1 MSLPH
6 YGREYDFLNVNLSSF
21 LAWMTDTIWHC
32 MGIKN
37 FYSVKYFMISAAS
50 SIFFFNIGHS
60 IYRLIQKNGYTFTT
74 VTVFLNQTL
83 LYYDS

>member
-6 YGREYDFLNVNLSSF
+6 YVREYDFLNVNLSSF

-37 FYSVKYFMISAAS
+37 FYTVKYFIISALS
-50 SIFFFNIGHS
+50 SIYFFLYIGHS
-60 IYRLIQKNGYTFTT
+60 LYFDITT
-74 VTVFLNQTL
+74 V
-83 LYYDS
+83 SS